1 MSNELYILL
10 ITAASIGFLH
20 TILGPD
26 HYIPFIAMSKA
37 GKWSKLKTIVVTTLS
52 GVGHVLSSVVL
63 GIIGISAGLALNS
76 LEAIESVRGE
86 IAAWLLMS
94 FGLVYFVWGI
104 RRAIKNK
111 KHTHWHK
118 HEDGVMHKHEHT
130 HHNKHAHVHE
140 EKHVNK
146 MTPWIIFTIFVFG
159 PCEALIPILM
169 FPAAELSVT
178 GIILVTTV
186 FGAATI
192 ATMLAAVMISV
203 YGISF
208 VKLNRFEKYS
218 HALAGG
224 IIVMSGMA
232 VQFLGL

>member
-26 HYIPFIAMSKA
+26 HYIPFIVMSKA
-37 GKWSKLKTIVVTTLS
+37 GKWSKLKTVIITTLS
-52 GVGHVLSSVVL
+52 GVGHVLSSVLL
-63 GIIGISAGLALNS
+63 GIIGISAGIALNS

-94 FGLVYFVWGI
+94 FGLIYFVWGI
-104 RRAIKNK
+104 RRAVKNK

-118 HEDGVMHKHEHT
+118 HENGVPHKHEHT
-130 HHNKHAHVHE
+130 HHYEHAHVHE
-140 EKHVNK
+140 EKHVKK

-186 FGAATI
+186 FGVTTI
-192 ATMLAAVMISV
+192 ATMLAAVMIFV

-224 IIVMSGMA
+224 VLVMSGMA

>member
-10 ITAASIGFLH
+10 LTAASIGFLH

-26 HYIPFIAMSKA
+26 HYIPFIVMSKA

>member
-1 MSNELYILL
+1 MNNELYILL

-26 HYIPFIAMSKA
+26 HYIPFIVMSKA
-37 GKWSKLKTIVVTTLS
+37 GKWSKLKTVIITTLS
-52 GVGHVLSSVVL
+52 GVGHVLSSVLL
-63 GIIGISAGLALNS
+63 GIIGISAGLALSS

-94 FGLVYFVWGI
+94 FGLVYLVWGI
-104 RRAIKNK
+104 RRAVKNK
-111 KHTHWHK
+111 KHTHWHT
-118 HEDGVMHKHEHT
+118 HENGVAHKHEHT
-130 HHNKHAHVHE
+130 HHNEHAHVHE
-140 EKHVNK
+140 EKKVNK

-169 FPAAELSVT
+169 FPAAELSAT

-186 FGAATI
+186 FGVATI

-232 VQFLGL
+232 IQFLGL